1 MDYRICR
8 SPVPAVPEAYQADQA
23 RHGKLREAKG
33 GKVSWASVW
42 HLATSVFSSQVVS
55 GCWQGKYERIDIE
68 AHSTLLESFFSLPGR
83 HQLVCKDSKSQNW
96 GRLRSQYTLHWH
108 SSSSHRKS
116 LQYSNSCCRLDNT
129 TTSISYQKLCKLAE
143 ATPKWQLTL
152 IYFFFFAHHHVTG
165 SKQGIGATKTRPI
178 VLQIYYW
185 RIFVVKPPLRASLH
199 LGTKT
204 RRRRKRIL

>member
-33 GKVSWASVW
+33 GKVSWASVRPQ
-42 HLATSVFSSQVVS
+42 ATSVFSSQVVS

-116 LQYSNSCCRLDNT
+116 LQYSNSWCRLDNT

-152 IYFFFFAHHHVTG
+152 IFFFFLHITMWQGANRELERQKRGPLFYRFTTG
-165 SKQGIGATKTRPI
+165 
-178 VLQIYYW
+178 
-185 RIFVVKPPLRASLH
+185 ASL
-199 LGTKT
+199 
-204 RRRRKRIL
+204 

>member
-33 GKVSWASVW
+33 GKVSWASVRPQ
-42 HLATSVFSSQVVS
+42 ATSVFSSQVVS

-152 IYFFFFAHHHVTG
+152 IFFFFWHITMWQGANRELDRQKRGPLFYRFTTG
-165 SKQGIGATKTRPI
+165 
-178 VLQIYYW
+178 
-185 RIFVVKPPLRASLH
+185 ASL
-199 LGTKT
+199 
-204 RRRRKRIL
+204 